1 MDLARMRAVSAAAL
15 LALTAVSSGCSSP
28 ATSGTT
34 ADTAPTTEGA
44 KQAAEYLKD
53 YSANPTSIVLDEPL
67 PARPPT
73 GKSVIT
79 LTVPLPVAKRLSD
92 AEEAAA
98 KELGW
103 TYSSISAGA
112 TPASAVSAFE
122 AALSRRPDAI
132 AFSGYP
138 ASLFSHQIKKA
149 KAAGIAVVSNATG
162 DGPVDGVIADVR
174 GTEEAKLYGR
184 RAAAYFV
191 VHSGAK
197 GKAAVFNINAYP
209 ILTAFVDGF
218 QEAVRQWCPDCT
230 TEVLNQQLTDPGT
243 KTPNNVVS
251 YLQRHPDVKWVVF
264 GNGDI
269 SQGVSSAL
277 RAAGLTGINI
287 MGEVPTEANLANLA
301 AKTEAAWVADPV
313 DILGWRVM
321 DILARHFVGAD
332 VTKAA
337 KVLLPGQV
345 ITADNVADI
354 VVDKG
359 FYVGV
364 DGYQGQF
371 AKLWKTD

>member
-1 MDLARMRAVSAAAL
+1 MTVL
-15 LALTAVSSGCSSP
+15 GCSSP
-28 ATSGTT
+28 TSSSGSS
-34 ADTAPTTEGA
+34 ADAAPTTEGA
-44 KQAAEYLKD
+44 KQAAAYLAD
-53 YSANPTSIVLDEPL
+53 FSANPTSIVLDEPL
-67 PARPPT
+67 PARPPA

-98 KELGW
+98 KKLGW
-103 TYSSISAGA
+103 DYSSIAAGA
-112 TPASAVSAFE
+112 TPASAVAAFE
-122 AALSRRPDAI
+122 AALSRKPDAI

-138 ASLFSHQIKKA
+138 ASLFADQIRKA

-162 DGPVDGVIADVR
+162 DGPVDGVVTDVR

-197 GKAAVFNINAYP
+197 GKAGIFNINAYP

-218 QEAVRQWCPDCT
+218 QEAVRQWCPDCG

-243 KTPNNVVS
+243 TTPNNVVS
-251 YLQRHPDVKWVVF
+251 YLQRHPDAKWVVF
-264 GNGDI
+264 SNGDI
-269 SQGVSSAL
+269 SQGVSPAI
-277 RAAGLTGINI
+277 RTAGLTGINI

-301 AKTEAAWVADPV
+301 SKAEAAWVADPV
-313 DILGWRVM
+313 DILGWRVI

-332 VTKAA
+332 TAKAA
-337 KVLLPGQV
+337 KALLPGQV
-345 ITADNVADI
+345 ITADNVTHI
-354 VVDKG
+354 VVDHG

-364 DGYQGQF
+364 EGYQAQF
-371 AKLWKTD
+371 ARLWKTD